1 MLSAGDV
8 SMLLMLLACLVD
20 LGEKEGEVPDTGVP
34 SDTAPDDTDLDT
46 DDTETGETGE
56 TGDTQDTQDTG
67 PSPDSDGDGLTDDE
81 EEALGTDPNKADTDG
96 DGLNDGEEVALG
108 TDPLNE
114 DTDGDGL
121 SDGDEVNTY
130 NTDPT
135 DEDTDDD
142 GLNDGDE
149 IQNQTDPNDEDTDD
163 DGLNDGD
170 EVHTHGSDPLNEDSD
185 YDGLLDGEEV
195 NTYGT
200 DPTDKDTDD
209 GGVED
214 GYEVLVDGTDPTAK
228 SDDAD
233 DMDGYGE
240 GLYGGHFD
248 VDSSTTLYPIGAGAS
263 DAHDHGFSDDYEVTG
278 VDFFDMHGGK
288 VHEITDD
295 ITDVDQPFKL
305 IIANSDLSN
314 GARVVLNG
322 TYNDQ
327 DYTTWTKATI
337 YDDTTPTVYSLSGAG
352 NTTKL
357 SSAGVYFHWLAI
369 PLGQLHHSQTGC
381 VKGNDAG
388 ANGEWRNGALT
399 VQAVAVNTDGTDAYT
414 ADTSLSAG
422 GSQGVARSGLLWEM
436 TVFNHWGG
444 PCYGASGWY

>member
-1 MLSAGDV
+1 VSA
-8 SMLLMLLACLVD
+8 
-20 LGEKEGEVPDTGVP
+20 TGCPASGYVA
-34 SDTAPDDTDLDT
+34 DNTDCDDTDSAIYPGATELTGDEVDSDCDGTEVCYADADDDGYTDGSTTLSTDT
-46 DDTETGETGE
+46 DCTDSGEATSSDPTGECDDSDATVYPSATETFGDGVDSNCDGEGGPNWDDD
-56 TGDTQDTQDTG
+56 GDGLTWTEEQTWGTSDSDT
-67 PSPDSDGDGLTDDE
+67 DSDGDGVE
-81 EEALGTDPNKADTDG
+81 DG
-96 DGLNDGEEVALG
+96 D
-108 TDPLNE
+108 
-114 DTDGDGL
+114 
-121 SDGDEVNTY
+121 
-130 NTDPT
+130 
-135 DEDTDDD
+135 
-142 GLNDGDE
+142 
-149 IQNQTDPNDEDTDD
+149 
-163 DGLNDGD
+163 
-170 EVHTHGSDPLNEDSD
+170 
-185 YDGLLDGEEV
+185 EV